1 MSRSAMPFLNISSLL
16 LQMEDEC
23 RLSSVDNIAAAVNE
37 IVATVSDEVI
47 ISQLA
52 E

>member
-1 MSRSAMPFLNISSLL
+1 MPFLNISSLL